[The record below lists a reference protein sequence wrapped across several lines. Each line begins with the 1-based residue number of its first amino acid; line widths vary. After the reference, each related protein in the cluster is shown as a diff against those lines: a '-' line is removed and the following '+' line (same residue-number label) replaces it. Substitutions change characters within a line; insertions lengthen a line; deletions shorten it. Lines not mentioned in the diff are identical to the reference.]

1 MDYLQSYDKNM
12 KRVGIL
18 NDSYDIQRKRRINSD
33 YEISFLVP
41 MNSED
46 YQEKLLI
53 KGHVKDERGQFYVV
67 NSRSRVREDRKLTA
81 SIMCTHVMF
90 KLTDFKFP
98 YSLYI
103 DEAYGVPISRLTNL
117 ITEATGGRFT
127 FSIDDTFD
135 LHDVKDFGQGN
146 CLQALN
152 KIVEMYGCEIEPD
165 NFVIHLK
172 KRIGRDNGLQYR
184 IKKNIIS
191 DQFKDDSSS
200 LVTRLFC
207 QMKDGRT
214 WIGESAS
221 ILTNEERALLEVVP
235 GAIVNGVLQV
245 NYLISPYAST
255 WASNSVPYFD
265 GEIIEQDIES
275 VSDLLEVSR
284 KTLREKEI
292 PTFEVTADGADLF
305 KIDKEEPKPNL
316 GDTAYCYDPDMEMKN
331 LKARI
336 TELTEY
342 PFTKEKHAQA
352 TIANVMLRD
361 YDDIIA
367 DLDKSKKLVDNLYS
381 NGRIRTELF
390 EAGAKQVITDI
401 NNSKTELIY
410 PEDGG
415 ILARE
420 KTNPLRQV
428 RLTSAGLGISTDGW
442 QTVRSAVTAG
452 GVLAETVIGQFGSF
466 VSMLIGTGNAV
477 TQINTNGIAAG
488 HANFTEA
495 PFRVDMAGNLVANKL
510 TANYASIANSN
521 FSGGA
526 IVGSSINVGNGKFVV
541 NSSGSVYA
549 ADGTFQGTINAKGGS
564 FEGTIYAGGEIV
576 GGIITGALLRT
587 SAIGERVEMS
597 SGGLRSYDSNG
608 VKRVTISNDGLHKY
622 SGIGFWSPSGIERA
636 GMYAE
641 EYLSFLYAQ
650 GPLQILSFGDRVFFA
665 GSVDFSSAN
674 VYGLKIPS
682 IENLQSTLDGLQ
694 IALGSKAEKS
704 QAGYNLAFDNT
715 SRNLKMFSNTGALL
729 AQVNIPS

>member
-1 MDYLQSYDKNM
+1 MIPTGALVNSFD
-12 KRVGIL
+12 VT
-18 NDSYDIQRKRRINSD
+18 RKRRINSD
-33 YEISFLVP
+33 YEIQFLVP
-41 MNSED
+41 MTSED
-46 YQEKLLI
+46 YQEKLMI
-53 KGHVKDERGQFYVV
+53 KGHIKDERGQFYVI

-117 ITEATGGRFT
+117 ITEVTGGRFT

-172 KRIGRDNGLQYR
+172 KRIGTDNGLQYR

-191 DQFKDDSSS
+191 DQFKDDASS

-214 WIGESAS
+214 WIGEPAS
-221 ILTNEERALLEVVP
+221 ILTNEERALLGAIP

-265 GEIIEQDIES
+265 GEIIEQDIEDI
-275 VSDLLEVSR
+275 SDLLEVSR

-390 EAGAKQVITDI
+390 EAVAKQVITDI

-410 PEDGG
+410 PPDGG
-415 ILARE
+415 ILAQE
-420 KTNPLRQV
+420 KTNHLEQV
-428 RLTSAGLGISTDGW
+428 RLTSKGLGISTDGW
-442 QTVRSAVTAG
+442 NSVRSAVTAR

-488 HANFTEA
+488 HANFNEA

-526 IVGSSINVGNGKFVV
+526 IVGSSINVGNGVFTVDTSGRMRATSGQFTGAITA
-541 NSSGSVYA
+541 SSI
-549 ADGTFQGTINAKGGS
+549 DGG
-564 FEGTIYAGGEIV
+564 V
-576 GGIITGALLRT
+576 ITGSLLRT
-587 SAIGERVEMS
+587 SASGARVEVDT
-597 SGGLRSYDSNG
+597 SGWRTYDSAG
-608 VKRVTISNDGLHKY
+608 KQR
-622 SGIGFWSPSGIERA
+622 IG
-636 GMYAE
+636 
-641 EYLSFLYAQ
+641 
-650 GPLQILSFGDRVFFA
+650 ILSASQYGMSALTFDRSDGGGSGTINGGDNGFDIV
-665 GSVDFSSAN
+665 SYVDMLISAMTRSIYFQGQLNFSSA
-674 VYGLKIPS
+674 YS
-682 IENLQSTLDGLQ
+682 IVGLQ
-694 IALGSKAEKS
+694 MTHINGLLAELSGKAR
-704 QAGYNLAFDNT
+704 AGYATSSISAGAHNHGLPNGTQFKDVNGNT
-715 SRNLKMFSNTGALL
+715 YTWSAYTGFTHDHT
-729 AQVNIPS
+729 QQ

>member
-90 KLTDFKFP
+90 KLTDFKFS

-235 GAIVNGVLQV
+235 GAILNGVLQV

-587 SAIGERVEMS
+587 SA
-597 SGGLRSYDSNG
+597 
-608 VKRVTISNDGLHKY
+608 
-622 SGIGFWSPSGIERA
+622 
-636 GMYAE
+636 
-641 EYLSFLYAQ
+641 
-650 GPLQILSFGDRVFFA
+650 
-665 GSVDFSSAN
+665 
-674 VYGLKIPS
+674 
-682 IENLQSTLDGLQ
+682 
-694 IALGSKAEKS
+694 
-704 QAGYNLAFDNT
+704 
-715 SRNLKMFSNTGALL
+715 
-729 AQVNIPS
+729 